1 MLGNERFLICATGTS
16 HCFQIKYIEQHCFS
30 PICFKYIFSF
40 SHFYEYHKFL
50 YLYHRHTKYFIL
62 FLYRPSFIF
71 CVSLFSSLHLG
82 DIFDGKGVPA
92 HRYLLDSSILSWF
105 DFFAVLSILLAQAA
119 CPFSFYLT
127 FSIRYTYTH
136 TANSSVSFR
145 RIDGGTLYGATLI
158 PRHRHVLSPLF
169 SFPSRVSL
177 RSFRSRETINTSL

>member
-1 MLGNERFLICATGTS
+1 MCKENFALLSNKVYWTTLFLLHFIVKYFFYLWIVSFYICITD
-16 HCFQIKYIEQHCFS
+16 
-30 PICFKYIFSF
+30 
-40 SHFYEYHKFL
+40 
-50 YLYHRHTKYFIL
+50 HTKYFIL

-71 CVSLFSSLHLG
+71 HILRFIIFIPSSRRY
-82 DIFDGKGVPA
+82 FWWKRRTTA
-92 HRYLLDSSILSWF
+92 HRYLLDSSILSRF